1 MVQVSFDGLTV
12 ALEDVQNNPA
22 RYARQLEHA
31 KKSPGY
37 VVCRCRE
44 RGAGKLLRL
53 VVRRYR
59 ALFHLARWP
68 DDGPNHDE
76 ISCPFYAAAS
86 TKARRTP
93 DALSAIQQTPA
104 GLNVKLDASLSVR
117 TVERPTRAKG
127 GSSLTGTTRRAAPLL
142 GFLQRVWL
150 EAGLHV
156 WQGGSSLSWGQC
168 NARLVSA
175 LGDGKLNGNPIQEV
189 LHVMRRHDESDAA
202 SIVAEFNAF
211 LDEIG
216 TTPEASHRR
225 LVLGELSGAT
235 ASKYGFIITLRRSKR
250 TFFASAPV
258 IESAAASFRS
268 AWAMISN
275 ASARVVI
282 LAVVERTRE
291 GNLRVIDFALQLC
304 SSTFVP
310 CDSSY
315 EVEMANRLVTERRR
329 SIKPLRLEPGDVM
342 LPDFQLTDTHKPT
355 AIEVYSMQGNQQ
367 YLARKK
373 EKHALYARAATP
385 WVEWI
390 PPTDLASVRLPKPV
404 T

>member
-1 MVQVSFDGLTV
+1 MQVSFDGLTV
-12 ALEDVQNNPA
+12 ALDDVQNNPV
-22 RYARQLEHA
+22 RYARQLERA

-37 VVCRCRE
+37 AVCHCRE
-44 RGAGKLLRL
+44 RVAGKLLRL
-53 VVRRYR
+53 VVRRYG

-86 TKARRTP
+86 IKDGRTP

-117 TVERPTRAKG
+117 TVERSIRAEG
-127 GSSLTGTTRRAAPLL
+127 GSSLTTTTRRAAPLF

-156 WQGGSSLSWGQC
+156 WQGGSTRGWGQC
-168 NARLVSA
+168 NAQLVAA
-175 LGDGKLNGNPIQEV
+175 LGDGKLNGKPIHEA
-189 LHVMRRHDESDAA
+189 LHVMRRHDESQAQ

-211 LDEIG
+211 LDEIT
-216 TTPEASHRR
+216 TTPQASQRR
-225 LVLGELSGAT
+225 LVLGELRGVA
-235 ASKYGFIITLRRSKR
+235 ASKYGFVVTLRQTKR
-250 TFFASAPV
+250 TFFASPPV

-268 AWAMISN
+268 AWAMTGN

-282 LAVVERTRE
+282 LALVERTRD
-291 GNLRVIDFALQLC
+291 GNLRIIDLALQLC
-304 SSTFVP
+304 SSSFVP

-315 EVEMANRLVTERRR
+315 EVEMANLLVAERRR
-329 SIKPLRLEPGDVM
+329 FIKPLRLEAGDVM
-342 LPDFQLTDTHKPT
+342 LPDFQLTDTRQPT
-355 AIEVYSMQGNQQ
+355 AIEIYGMQGNEQ

-373 EKHALYARAATP
+373 EKQALYARDAKP
-385 WVEWI
+385 CVEWI
-390 PPTDLASVRLPKPV
+390 PPADLASVRLPKPL